1 MTSSSAAVDPGQ
13 NPDAAEFKPAELLTP
28 SAFSHPVTQLEL
40 RETSIS
46 WIILTGPFAYKIKKS
61 VRLEFLDASTLA
73 LRHHLCEE
81 ELRLNRRLAADL
93 YLEVAAITREAGAV
107 RIGGPGQI
115 IEYAVRMKQF
125 DASQELSALLDRGE
139 VSLEEIA
146 QFAELLANFHAG
158 ADRAS
163 GQDFRHTEELHDV
176 VLGNLA
182 VLLSHLDSAAAL
194 PEMGTLVEWTHER
207 LRDSLPQLRR
217 REQGGFVR
225 ECHGDLHAGNIVRWG
240 GRLVPFDCLEFD
252 PKLRWIDVV
261 NDAAFL
267 LMDLTAHGRRDLA
280 WCFLNSYLERSGDY
294 EGVRLLFFYAVY
306 RALVRAM
313 VDSLSAQR
321 VPAHRK
327 SFQDRLSRRIATA
340 ADFMNRPSPTLFI
353 MHGLSGS
360 GKSWLSARLAM
371 QLGTVR
377 IRSDVER
384 KRLAGTE
391 TSAGEGAGFEKGVY
405 TPQFSQRTYARLIEC
420 AESCLEGGADT
431 IVDAAFLKG
440 ADRRSFHDLAVRHG
454 VRYLIISCEANHL
467 VMEQRIARR
476 RQLHTDPSE
485 AGIEVLIHQSQTLE
499 PFEANEGPHV
509 VAVDTVEPDAL
520 QTALGAIRER
530 LAAMTPI

>member
-1 MTSSSAAVDPGQ
+1 M
-13 NPDAAEFKPAELLTP
+13 
-28 SAFSHPVTQLEL
+28 
-40 RETSIS
+40 
-46 WIILTGPFAYKIKKS
+46 
-61 VRLEFLDASTLA
+61 
-73 LRHHLCEE
+73 
-81 ELRLNRRLAADL
+81 
-93 YLEVAAITREAGAV
+93 
-107 RIGGPGQI
+107 
-115 IEYAVRMKQF
+115 
-125 DASQELSALLDRGE
+125 
-139 VSLEEIA
+139 
-146 QFAELLANFHAG
+146 
-158 ADRAS
+158 
-163 GQDFRHTEELHDV
+163 